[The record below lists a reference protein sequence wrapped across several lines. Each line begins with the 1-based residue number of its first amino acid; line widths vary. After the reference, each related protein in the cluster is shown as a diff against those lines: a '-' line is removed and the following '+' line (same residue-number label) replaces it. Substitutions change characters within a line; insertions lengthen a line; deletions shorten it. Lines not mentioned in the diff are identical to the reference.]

1 MAWQRH
7 KYQRILAYLL
17 LFGVWILSGCGVKR
31 CIPDGNLLLT
41 QNHITL
47 VGNDNSPFR
56 PDKEQLS
63 AQILHRPNK
72 RVFFNKLPIYLWFYA
87 LGYDAKDT
95 AKMNQTPW
103 RKRLVY
109 RMGEEPV
116 LVDKGLAQLSANN
129 IRNYLFNKGFFDAQ
143 VGYSIDLQGH
153 KGQVRYHVYSGIPY
167 RINSVFQNSADS
179 LMVPLLDSL
188 VQGTNA
194 FRLWW
199 PSDLNRFKEARE
211 SLSAQLRDLGY
222 YGLQAS
228 VFRYEIDTLFAE
240 KEAKITLYMDG
251 NPSGKAYQP
260 WTMGGVHLE
269 IQCPDDYALN
279 PIYHEWAHL
288 GAQHYKM
295 NHYPLKPYV
304 LRRVIQVDSGQR
316 YSQTRINQT
325 YRGLVDMGLF
335 SYVDMRL
342 EPDTATHT
350 LTLRIQAQ
358 ALPRIRWMVEPQML
372 YSPQGSSG
380 TNFTTSTQR
389 SFGLAGIMSFN
400 NLNAMG
406 NGEQLRLSALTSFEA
421 IFKRNDL
428 GNFAYGLQQGF
439 SASMTV
445 PSFQLL
451 DKALAKQTYERKNTV
466 FSLSY
471 QTESNPNFL
480 RTSLPASVSLQF
492 IRPNF
497 SWYYTPLE
505 FSYNQNELDPAF
517 LPQLSQLDQEF
528 VRRVFTDQLIT
539 ASKVGF
545 VYSNNQDKPG
555 QSYFF
560 SRLGVETSGNLHRLG
575 RYWFE
580 PNYNPDSSY
589 QFFGVNYFQY
599 AKVGAEIR
607 VRHHIDELNTIAVRL
622 NGGLALPYWNSDVV
636 PYDKRYFIGGSNSLR
651 AWQPRRL
658 GPGATPESVGSLI
671 DRSGELLLEASIEY
685 RFGVIKNFLESALFL
700 DAGNI
705 WNLSAAGVSNPDY
718 GIFNRN
724 TALSEVALNTGI
736 GFRFDVEIFMFRLD
750 WGIPIRDP
758 SKNPDQRWV
767 MKQIPQDGIGTWTV
781 KETAVAIGIGY
792 PF

>member
-1 MAWQRH
+1 MA
-7 KYQRILAYLL
+7 LL
-17 LFGVWILSGCGVKR
+17 LFLSSCGVKR
-31 CIPDGNLLLT
+31 CIPEGRLLLK
-41 QNHITL
+41 QNSITL
-47 VGNDNSPFR
+47 VETESVPFR
-56 PDKEQLS
+56 PNRDELQ

-72 RVFFNKLPIYLWFYA
+72 RVLFNKLPIYLWFYA

-95 AKMNQTPW
+95 SKISQSAF
-103 RKRLVY
+103 RSRLVNQ
-109 RMGEEPV
+109 MGEEPM
-116 LVDKGLAQLSANN
+116 LVDKSLAQLSANN
-129 IRNYLFNKGFFDAQ
+129 IRNYLFNKGFFDAE
-143 VGYSIDLQGH
+143 VGYSIEVHGH
-153 KGQVRYHVYSGIPY
+153 KGAVRYHVYSGLPY
-167 RINSVFQNSADS
+167 RINSVFKNTADS
-179 LMVPLLDSL
+179 GMATLVDSL
-188 VQGTNA
+188 TKSMNT

-199 PSDLNRFKEARE
+199 PSDLNRFKTARE
-211 SLSAQLRDLGY
+211 ELTSQLRDLGY
-222 YGLQAS
+222 YGLQPS
-228 VFRYEIDTLFAE
+228 VFHYDIDTLFAK
-240 KEAKITLYMDG
+240 KEAQITLYMDG
-251 NPSGKAYQP
+251 QADGEPYQV
-260 WTMGGVHLE
+260 WKFGSVYMD

-279 PIYHEWAHL
+279 PLYHEWAHL
-288 GAQHYKM
+288 GAHHYKM
-295 NHYPLKPYV
+295 NHYALKPFV
-304 LRRVIQVDSGQR
+304 LRKVILIDSGQR

-335 SYVDMRL
+335 SYVEFRL
-342 EPDTATHT
+342 EPDSQQHV
-350 LTLRIQAQ
+350 LNVRIQTQ

-380 TNFTTSTQR
+380 TNFTSSTQR

-445 PSFQLL
+445 PSFRLL
-451 DKALAKQTYERKNTV
+451 DKMDAKNQYERKNTV
-466 FSLSY
+466 FNLSY

-480 RTSLPASVSLQF
+480 RTSLPASFSLQF

-517 LPQLSQLDQEF
+517 LPQLSTLDQEF
-528 VRRVFTDQLIT
+528 VRRVFNDQLIT
-539 ASKVGF
+539 AAKVGM

-560 SRLGVETSGNLHRLG
+560 SRLGLETSGNMHRLG
-575 RYWFE
+575 RYLFE

-599 AKVGAEIR
+599 AKLGAEIR

-622 NGGLALPYWNSDVV
+622 NSGLALPYWNSDVV

-705 WNLSAAGVSNPDY
+705 WNLSVAGVSNPDY
-718 GIFNRN
+718 GVFNRN
-724 TALSEVALNTGI
+724 TFLSEVALNTGI
-736 GFRFDVEIFMFRLD
+736 GFRFDVEIFMFRVD

-758 SKNPDQRWV
+758 SKPLDQRWV
-767 MKQIPQDGIGTWTV
+767 MKQIPSTGLANWTF